1 MKEYTKYIPL
11 WAGDILFVQELEKL
25 GTDYVDQYPQDEEEM
40 IGEICVHS
48 FGVDIKVLKD
58 MLANRKGRR
67 IIFIRD
73 KNSDV
78 RVTDIVYQ

>member
-1 MKEYTKYIPL
+1 MCPFL
-11 WAGDILFVQELEKL
+11 WG
-25 GTDYVDQYPQDEEEM
+25 
-40 IGEICVHS
+40 
-48 FGVDIKVLKD
+48 DIKVLKD

>member
-48 FGVDIKVLKD
+48 FGEI
-58 MLANRKGRR
+58 
-67 IIFIRD
+67 
-73 KNSDV
+73 
-78 RVTDIVYQ
+78 

>member
-40 IGEICVHS
+40 IGEICVQAH
-48 FGVDIKVLKD
+48 IKE
-58 MLANRKGRR
+58 
-67 IIFIRD
+67 
-73 KNSDV
+73 
-78 RVTDIVYQ
+78 IVFAH